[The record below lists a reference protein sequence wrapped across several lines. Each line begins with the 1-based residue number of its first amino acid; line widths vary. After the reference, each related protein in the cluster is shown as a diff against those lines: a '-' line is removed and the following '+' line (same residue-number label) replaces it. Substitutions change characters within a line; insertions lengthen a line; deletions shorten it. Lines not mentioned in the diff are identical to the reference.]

1 LTSGV
6 PATALY
12 VAERI
17 DADDRVT
24 EAIRLANKM
33 SLPLLEAPRPELDR
47 IADGLPHQGLVLQVP
62 PYEYAN
68 ADDLL
73 ERAGKA
79 DPLIVALDHIT
90 DPRNLGAIVRSA
102 AAFRAHGVVIPE
114 RRAAGMT
121 AAAWKT
127 ASGAASRIP
136 VAQVTNLSRQLV
148 AYQKAGLFVI
158 GLDADAE
165 QAIDEVDADLPLC
178 LVVGAEGLGLSRL
191 VKDTCDIVAKIPI
204 SADTESL
211 NASVAAGIA
220 LHSIASRRQ

>member
-1 LTSGV
+1 V

-17 DADDRVT
+17 DGDDRVT

-79 DPLIVALDHIT
+79 DPLITSPTLETLARSCVR
-90 DPRNLGAIVRSA
+90 PRLSGR
-102 AAFRAHGVVIPE
+102 
-114 RRAAGMT
+114 T
-121 AAAWKT
+121 A
-127 ASGAASRIP
+127 
-136 VAQVTNLSRQLV
+136 
-148 AYQKAGLFVI
+148 
-158 GLDADAE
+158 
-165 QAIDEVDADLPLC
+165 
-178 LVVGAEGLGLSRL
+178 
-191 VKDTCDIVAKIPI
+191 
-204 SADTESL
+204 
-211 NASVAAGIA
+211 
-220 LHSIASRRQ
+220 